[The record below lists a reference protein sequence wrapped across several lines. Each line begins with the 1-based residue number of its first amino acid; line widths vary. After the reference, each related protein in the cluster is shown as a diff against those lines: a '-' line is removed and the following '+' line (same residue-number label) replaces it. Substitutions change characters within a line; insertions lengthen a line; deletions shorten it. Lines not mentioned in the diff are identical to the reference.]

1 VDTTRFCDNHQ
12 RQKIG
17 KPNHLPE
24 ISEIE
29 KCKGKYEYIFALRL
43 K

>member
-1 VDTTRFCDNHQ
+1 MDTTSFWNNHQ

-24 ISEIE
+24 IPEIE
-29 KCKGKYEYIFALRL
+29 IC
-43 K
+43 